1 MESTITL
8 FAVLF
13 PLLFQV
19 LQSYFPF
26 HCKEIVWK
34 EDWFPKAIAHPPR
47 YWESA
52 TNRREFMD
60 ELWKEL
66 RIESPKDWSSVTTK
80 DILSHGGNSLLKQ
93 FKTIPK
99 LLNAIYPGNE

>member
-1 MESTITL
+1 
-8 FAVLF
+8 
-13 PLLFQV
+13 
-19 LQSYFPF
+19 
-26 HCKEIVWK
+26 
-34 EDWFPKAIAHPPR
+34 
-47 YWESA
+47 
-52 TNRREFMD
+52 MD